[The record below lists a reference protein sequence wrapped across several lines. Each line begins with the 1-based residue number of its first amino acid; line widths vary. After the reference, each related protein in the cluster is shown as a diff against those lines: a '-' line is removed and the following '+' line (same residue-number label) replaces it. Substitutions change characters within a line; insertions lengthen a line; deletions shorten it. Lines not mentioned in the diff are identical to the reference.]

1 MKRYICLLILLAGCF
16 RISGQDA
23 REMLRDLN
31 SKFRKVNE
39 YQADVLI
46 RTDISFVKALP
57 VQATVYFRQPDQFR
71 IKSKGIAML
80 PRQGFDQVVRTLA
93 DTASYI
99 PVLQGKE
106 AIDGREMQLLSVLPL
121 SDTSDLILGKFWI
134 DLSQKLIRRSQVT
147 TRSNGT
153 MTSDYFFGAQQ
164 RFALPDSMVFT
175 VDTRKFKI
183 PKAVAADLN
192 NTKSSKPVDTKA
204 REKGKIY
211 LRFSNYRV
219 NQGLPANVF
228 KSK

>member
-1 MKRYICLLILLAGCF
+1 MNRLILFFVSLFCWMNLPA
-16 RISGQDA
+16 QDA
-23 REMLRDLN
+23 RDLLRELN
-31 SKFRKVNE
+31 LKFKQVRE

-93 DTASYI
+93 DTASYV

-106 AIDGREMQLLSVLPL
+106 TVDGRSLQLLSVLPL
-121 SDTSDLILGKFWI
+121 SDTADLILGKFWI
-134 DLSQKLIRRSQVT
+134 DPAEQLIRRSQVT

-153 MTSDYFFGAQQ
+153 MTSDYFFGTQKK
-164 RFALPDSMVFT
+164 FALPDSMVFT

-192 NTKSSKPVDTKA
+192 NTKSAKNTDTKA
-204 REKGKIY
+204 REKGRIY
-211 LRFSNYRV
+211 LRFSNYKV
-219 NQGLPANVF
+219 NQGLPKEIF

>member
-1 MKRYICLLILLAGCF
+1 MIRRLLPLVLLFGVMELSA
-16 RISGQDA
+16 QDA
-23 REMLRDLN
+23 RELLRDLN
-31 SKFRKVNE
+31 GKFRKVRE

-57 VQATVYFRQPDQFR
+57 VQATVFFRQPDQFR

-93 DTASYI
+93 DTASYV

-106 AIDGREMQLLSVLPL
+106 VFEGRELQLLSVLPL

-134 DLSQKLIRRSQVT
+134 DVSEKLIRRSQVT

-153 MTSDYFFGAQQ
+153 MTSDYFFGSQ
-164 RFALPDSMVFT
+164 RQYALPDSMVFT

-192 NTKSSKPVDTKA
+192 NTKSSKPIDPKA

-219 NQGLPANVF
+219 NQGLPPDVF

>member
-1 MKRYICLLILLAGCF
+1 MNRLFLFFVSLFCWMNLPA
-16 RISGQDA
+16 QDA
-23 REMLRDLN
+23 RDLLRELN
-31 SKFRKVNE
+31 LKFKQVRE

-93 DTASYI
+93 DTASYV

-106 AIDGREMQLLSVLPL
+106 TVDGRSLQLLSVLPL
-121 SDTSDLILGKFWI
+121 SDTADLILGKFWI
-134 DLSQKLIRRSQVT
+134 DPAEQLIRRSQVT

-153 MTSDYFFGAQQ
+153 MTSDYFFGTQKK
-164 RFALPDSMVFT
+164 FALPDSMVFT

-192 NTKSSKPVDTKA
+192 NTKSAKNTDTKA
-204 REKGKIY
+204 REKGRIY
-211 LRFSNYRV
+211 LRFSNYKV
-219 NQGLPANVF
+219 NQGLPKEIF